1 MRLFVDLGVALVAVF
16 LLASC
21 SSVSPSDEP
30 IGLYIEKIIGRPVS
44 KKDTY
49 ILGSDYGCS
58 SCKQEIYRKA
68 ESGSADTV
76 FIITSPRNAAVLMER
91 FGEMTPKGTI
101 HIDSL
106 KYSKALDIVYDKPLV
121 VIYQDEGWK
130 IHPYEEGGSS
140 AGGM

>member
-1 MRLFVDLGVALVAVF
+1 MRLFVDLGAAVVAAF

-21 SSVSPSDEP
+21 SSGSPSDEP

-49 ILGSDYGCS
+49 ILVSDYGCS
-58 SCKQEIYRKA
+58 SCKEEIYRKA

-76 FIITSPRNAAVLMER
+76 FIITSPRNTAILMER
-91 FGEMTPKGTI
+91 FNEMTPKGTI

-106 KYSKALDIVYDKPLV
+106 KYSKTFDIVFSKPMV
-121 VIYQDEGWK
+121 VAYKDEGWE
-130 IHPYEEGGSS
+130 ISTYQEGVTSS
-140 AGGM
+140 GGM